1 MLSYSSEQLAKCI
14 EMLNDI
20 YITFIDDEKAFDK
33 ANHDLLMNDLE
44 RIGIDRKDLR
54 LLNNLYREQV
64 AAISI
69 NGQLSTWVPIENG
82 VR

>member
-1 MLSYSSEQLAKCI
+1 MLSCSSEQLAKCI

-20 YITFIDDEKAFDK
+20 YITFIDDEKAFEK

-44 RIGIDRKDLR
+44 QMGIDRKDLR
-54 LLNNLYREQV
+54 LLNNLYRDQV

-69 NGQLSTWVPIENG
+69 NGQLSTQVPFENG

>member
-20 YITFIDDEKAFDK
+20 YITFIDDEKAFGK

-44 RIGIDRKDLR
+44 QIGIDRKDLR
-54 LLNNLYREQV
+54 LLNNLYRDQV